1 MTQCY
6 RHLQYDERCQ
16 IRALHKQGVSISEI
30 ARQLGRHKSTV
41 SRELRRNAGKAGYR
55 HKQAQRKSEQRR
67 RLASSGPRKLTAA
80 VWNIVRTLL
89 LLHWSPEQIAGRLKR
104 CGVVSVSFSWLYQ
117 RIHQDR
123 ARGGKLYI
131 FLRQRGRKRRCKAAG
146 AAGRGCIPH
155 RRDISERP
163 AAVDEKRRAGDWEGD
178 TIIGKGHQGAAVTL
192 VERVSKYLVLKSVAR
207 KTAALVG
214 HAVTD
219 LPAPFAPLVLT
230 LTFDNGK
237 EFAGHRDIAQAL
249 SADVYFARPYSSW
262 ERGLNEHTNGLVRQY
277 VGKGETLCDID
288 PARLQQAADRIN
300 HRPRRELDFRTPHE
314 VFSEVCRSAAI
325 PPPRRIPKSELIVK
339 VRDWAENSVP
349 EPAQVRWPWSRNR
362 VAGMLSG
369 CWPAPEATPHGARA
383 QRSRPRSPRGCW
395 VPHPARDVPP
405 SLVRIRAGCCG

>member
-16 IRALHKQGVSISEI
+16 IRALHQQGVSISEI

-192 VERVSKYLVLKSVAR
+192 VERVSKYLVLKPVAR

-219 LPAPFAPLVLT
+219 LLAPFAPLVLI

-277 VGKGETLCDID
+277 VGKGETLRDID

-325 PPPRRIPKSELIVK
+325 PPP
-339 VRDWAENSVP
+339 
-349 EPAQVRWPWSRNR
+349 PACPQLCP
-362 VAGMLSG
+362 L
-369 CWPAPEATPHGARA
+369 
-383 QRSRPRSPRGCW
+383 
-395 VPHPARDVPP
+395 
-405 SLVRIRAGCCG
+405 